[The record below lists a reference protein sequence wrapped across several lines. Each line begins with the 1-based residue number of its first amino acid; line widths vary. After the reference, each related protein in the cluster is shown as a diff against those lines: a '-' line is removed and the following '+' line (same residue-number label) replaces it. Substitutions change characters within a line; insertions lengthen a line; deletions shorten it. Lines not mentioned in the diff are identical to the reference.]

1 MEKWRG
7 KKKKSR
13 VETKIRKRK
22 WEYLAFKVFGL
33 QGRKERE
40 KKKNPHA
47 IVQILSSLYF
57 LPIWEERK
65 MLALWRTM
73 HFPFPR
79 SISLQTNKWF
89 FFSFLPFPSLAFPP
103 ATLQP
108 NIYIY
113 IYIEHFL
120 PIVFINHCIEYGVV
134 QELTKPFIYLFMY
147 FLERWKW
154 NTWWRKWGLPMYF
167 KGFYFSNAKKKKKKK
182 KGKL

>member
-1 MEKWRG
+1 
-7 KKKKSR
+7 
-13 VETKIRKRK
+13 
-22 WEYLAFKVFGL
+22 
-33 QGRKERE
+33 
-40 KKKNPHA
+40 
-47 IVQILSSLYF
+47 
-57 LPIWEERK
+57 
-65 MLALWRTM
+65 MLALWRTL

-167 KGFYFSNAKKKKKKK
+167 KGFDFSNAKKKKKKK
-182 KGKL
+182 KASYNGLSWHIKDQISRTCPTLFVTRISHPKLENWISRFFLH